1 MAVLSYVPVANGTV
15 TVTSNGEPVQTE
27 GTISETLSGEVNIE
41 VKKTDGDEDLDALTI
56 AENGIMGV
64 DGGAV
69 SITLS
74 SKGAVTMQV
83 GSEIGGT
90 AAISITDGA
99 NFTAVDD
106 DYHEWVYIGHSKQV
120 GEATLQPK
128 PGDDVPPQFSV
139 TIDGPG
145 SVMNLQGKSG
155 VASPGH
161 PGEGSGTPAG
171 WIVLGYYEGTN
182 WQKTEINITNGG
194 ALAMSGRAAIG
205 SATEG
210 LDNTCT
216 SAITTINISGKES
229 KLTMDRG
236 DIGSIRIA
244 QGDPKVSIE
253 TYITVEDGGVLEC
266 KKGYIGYVGVTSGAG
281 SEAYASSKTVIEIK
295 DDSKFTIEG
304 GYLGNRDG
312 SKSKTITN
320 VTVSGNGVLKLNG
333 GSIFGHVNST
343 ITLEGNARFEIA
355 SLRVCL
361 R

>member
-1 MAVLSYVPVANGTV
+1 MQIRRLSCGIRRFPRQLYLLHLAAPHNAIYTMKLHLPVILLTALMAVLSYVPVANGTV
-15 TVTSNGEPVQTE
+15 TVTSNGEPVQTK

-41 VKKTDGDEDLDALTI
+41 VKKTDDDEDLDALTI

-74 SKGAVTMQV
+74 SEGAVTMQV

-106 DYHEWVYIGHSKQV
+106 DYYKWVYIGHSKQV

-194 ALAMSGRAAIG
+194 ALTMSGRAAIG
-205 SATEG
+205 SATGG
-210 LDNTCT
+210 LNNTCT

-229 KLTMDRG
+229 KLTM
-236 DIGSIRIA
+236 IA
-244 QGDPKVSIE
+244 EIL
-253 TYITVEDGGVLEC
+253 GVYEL
-266 KKGYIGYVGVTSGAG
+266 
-281 SEAYASSKTVIEIK
+281 
-295 DDSKFTIEG
+295 
-304 GYLGNRDG
+304 L
-312 SKSKTITN
+312 KTIRKYPSRRTSPWRMEELLN
-320 VTVSGNGVLKLNG
+320 VRMGILVT
-333 GSIFGHVNST
+333 
-343 ITLEGNARFEIA
+343 
-355 SLRVCL
+355 
-361 R
+361 